1 MEKITKNR
9 HYILQIRTNDIDE
22 EYPEMDMEYFSNITD
37 MLKRI
42 DEIAKENLR
51 QGKSCTRHIDYD
63 YIYFI

>member
-9 HYILQIRTNDIDE
+9 HYILYIRTNDIDE

-63 YIYFI
+63 YIYFL

>member
-1 MEKITKNR
+1 MAKFTECK
-9 HYILQIRTNDIDE
+9 HYYLFIRTDNKDG
-22 EYPEMDMEYFSNITD
+22 EYPEMDVECFSNITN

-63 YIYFI
+63 YIYLL

>member
-1 MEKITKNR
+1 MEKITKNK
-9 HYILQIRTNDIDE
+9 HYILYIRTNDRDE
-22 EYPEMDMEYFSNITD
+22 EYPEMNIEYFSNITD

-63 YIYFI
+63 YTYFI

>member
-1 MEKITKNR
+1 MEKITKNK
-9 HYILQIRTNDIDE
+9 HYILYIRTNDRDE
-22 EYPEMDMEYFSNITD
+22 EYPEMNIEYFSNITG

-63 YIYFI
+63 YTYFI

>member
-9 HYILQIRTNDIDE
+9 HYILYIRTNDRDE
-22 EYPEMDMEYFSNITD
+22 EYPEMNIEYFSNITD

-63 YIYFI
+63 YTYFI

>member
-1 MEKITKNR
+1 MEKITKNK
-9 HYILQIRTNDIDE
+9 HYILYIRTNDRDE
-22 EYPEMDMEYFSNITD
+22 EYPEMDIEYFSNITD

-63 YIYFI
+63 YTYFI

>member
-9 HYILQIRTNDIDE
+9 HYILYIRTNDRDN
-22 EYPEMDMEYFSNITD
+22 EYPEMDIEYFSNITD

-51 QGKSCTRHIDYD
+51 QGKSCTRHIEYD
-63 YIYFI
+63 YIYLL

>member
-1 MEKITKNR
+1 MGKIIENR
-9 HYILQIRTNDIDE
+9 HYILYIRTDNKDS
-22 EYPEMDMEYFSNITD
+22 EYPEMDVECFSNITD

-63 YIYFI
+63 YTYFI

>member
-9 HYILQIRTNDIDE
+9 HYILYIRTNDIDE

-42 DEIAKENLR
+42 DEMAKENLR
-51 QGKSCTRHIDYD
+51 QGKNCIRHIDYD
-63 YIYFI
+63 YTYFI

>member
-1 MEKITKNR
+1 MEKITKNKC
-9 HYILQIRTNDIDE
+9 YILYIRTNDIDE

-63 YIYFI
+63 YIYLL

>member
-1 MEKITKNR
+1 MEKITKNK
-9 HYILQIRTNDIDE
+9 HYILYIRTNDKDE
-22 EYPEMDMEYFSNITD
+22 EYPEMNIEYFSNITD

-63 YIYFI
+63 YTYFI

>member
-9 HYILQIRTNDIDE
+9 HYILYIRTNDIDE

-63 YIYFI
+63 YIYLL

>member
-9 HYILQIRTNDIDE
+9 HYILYIRTNDRDE
-22 EYPEMDMEYFSNITD
+22 EYPEMNIEYFSNITD

-51 QGKSCTRHIDYD
+51 QGKSCTRHIEYD
-63 YIYFI
+63 YIYLL

>member
-9 HYILQIRTNDIDE
+9 CYILYIRTNDIDE

-63 YIYFI
+63 YIYLL

>member
-1 MEKITKNR
+1 MEKITKNKR
-9 HYILQIRTNDIDE
+9 YILYIRTNDRDE
-22 EYPEMDMEYFSNITD
+22 EYPEMDTEYFSNITD

-63 YIYFI
+63 YTYFI

>member
-9 HYILQIRTNDIDE
+9 HYILYIRTNDIDE

-51 QGKSCTRHIDYD
+51 QGKSCTRHIEYD
-63 YIYFI
+63 YIYLL